1 MFWKS
6 KKAKQ
11 EKKPI
16 SLAREWYNA
25 VVFAVVVATLI
36 RWGTVQAFVIPTP
49 SMENTLLVGDF
60 LFVSKLHYGPQTPR
74 TPLQIPLTHQKVFG
88 IQTYLPWIQL
98 PTYRFPGFSEI
109 KRGHVIV
116 FNVPPASMN
125 GGEVHP
131 PDLKNNY
138 VKRCVAIAGDMLE
151 VTNKRVVVNGEPL
164 PLTPGMKF
172 SYLVTSRDEIHP
184 RNFTALGLDG
194 DDYYYMGRDNTN
206 NAVYR
211 MFLTESQVQS
221 VKGLSFIRS
230 FEEDRNDY
238 SSPNEPLFPLKYAEG
253 WTGDNYGPIWIPKKG
268 ATVVMNDSTL
278 SLYGE
283 LIRDY
288 EGNKNVEFANGKLTI
303 DGKNLSTYTFAQD
316 YYFMM
321 GDNRHNS
328 TDSRFP
334 QVGYVP
340 FENIVGRAQLI
351 FFSVHEGERAW
362 EVWRWPFSVRW
373 SRLFTIVR

>member
-1 MFWKS
+1 MLWKS
-6 KKAKQ
+6 KN
-11 EKKPI
+11 EKKEKKEI
-16 SLAREWYNA
+16 SRAREWYNA
-25 VVFAVVVATLI
+25 IVFAVVVATLI

-88 IQTYLPWIQL
+88 IPTYLPWIQL

-109 KRGHVIV
+109 KRGDVIV

-138 VKRCVAIAGDMLE
+138 VKRCVAIAGDVLQ
-151 VTNKRVVVNGEPL
+151 VINKEVVVNGEVL
-164 PLTPGMKF
+164 PMPPHMKF
-172 SYLVTSRDEIHP
+172 SYLITSRDEIHP
-184 RNFTALGLDG
+184 RNFGALGLDA
-194 DDYYYMGRDNTN
+194 DDYYYMGRDGGN

-211 MFLTESQVQS
+211 LYLTSPQAES
-221 VKGLSFIRS
+221 VKNLSFIRS

-238 SSPNEPLFPLKYAEG
+238 SSPNEPIFPLKYSKS
-253 WTGDNYGPIWIPKKG
+253 WSGDNYGPIWIPKKG
-268 ATVVMNDSTL
+268 ETISINDSTL
-278 SLYGE
+278 SWYGE
-283 LIRDY
+283 AIRDY
-288 EGNKNVEFANGKLTI
+288 EGNSNVEIGNGQLSINGKNV
-303 DGKNLSTYTFAQD
+303 STYTFAQN

-328 TDSRFP
+328 LDSRYWGF
-334 QVGYVP
+334 VP
-340 FENIVGRAQLI
+340 EDHIVGKPLFIWFSMDDRANLLSMIRWKRIGALI
-351 FFSVHEGERAW
+351 R
-362 EVWRWPFSVRW
+362 
-373 SRLFTIVR
+373 